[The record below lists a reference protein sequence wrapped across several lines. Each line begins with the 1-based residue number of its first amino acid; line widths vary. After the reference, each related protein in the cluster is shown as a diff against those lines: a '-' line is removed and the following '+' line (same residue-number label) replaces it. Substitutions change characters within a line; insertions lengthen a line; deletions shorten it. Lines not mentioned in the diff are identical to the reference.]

1 MIVGLCEFI
10 KVCGKKSIK
19 YHKVKNIRPV
29 YWVTVDI
36 SDVVFQHDN
45 DPKHTSKAT
54 KEYLMNQE
62 LEILPWPAQ
71 SPDLNPIE
79 HLWHYLK
86 VKIGSYENRPTSI
99 HSLWQYVDEKW
110 NKISVEVCQKL
121 IETMPKRIQAVIE
134 AKGGHTKY

>member
-1 MIVGLCEFI
+1 MFHSTMFALIGGQSSFI
-10 KVCGKKSIK
+10 
-19 YHKVKNIRPV
+19 
-29 YWVTVDI
+29 T
-36 SDVVFQHDN
+36 
-45 DPKHTSKAT
+45 T
-54 KEYLMNQE
+54 
-62 LEILPWPAQ
+62 
-71 SPDLNPIE
+71 LNPIE

-99 HSLWQYVDEKW
+99 HSLWQYVAEEW